1 LLKITPSPTPPGV
14 VRWTACETY
23 TWVAFGE
30 ARPIGA
36 HIEFPAKEWSRDWKH
51 WPPTWLSNA
60 FVEIETGSPWKPDL
74 EVVSGP
80 AADVVRARAR
90 RIIQNTGE
98 TARQLND
105 LLTADIEQSGRN
117 QDKLRQAFRD
127 VMAAVRAGHLTVEAR
142 PAHRFGKPNISAVH
156 QVLDPKLF
164 IGPREI
170 SLFGVVDY
178 AGPHTNEFDPRPEND
193 FAFMDYEG
201 PWFDDVRFDAEQVQ
215 ALWKLPSG
223 TARTI
228 VAEHNLAR
236 WLVARMKASPDHSP
250 GKSAIKNEA
259 EADGYSFS
267 MQGFNRAWAYVVNE
281 ADAPKWS
288 APGAKSKR

>member
-1 LLKITPSPTPPGV
+1 MTITSSPTPPGV

-23 TWVAFGE
+23 TWVAFRE
-30 ARPIGA
+30 ARPIGD
-36 HIEFPAKEWSRDWKH
+36 HIEFSAKEWSRDWKH

-74 EVVSGP
+74 EIVSRP
-80 AADVVRARAR
+80 AADVVRARAW
-90 RIIQNTGE
+90 RIIQDTGE

-105 LLTADIEQSGRN
+105 LLTADIEQSRCN

-142 PAHRFGKPNISAVH
+142 PALRFGKPNISAVH
-156 QVLDPKLF
+156 QVLEPRLF
-164 IGPREI
+164 IGPRAI

-178 AGPHTNEFDPRPEND
+178 AGPHTNAFDPRPEND

-201 PWFDDVRFDAEQVQ
+201 PWFDEVRFDAEQVQ

-228 VAEHNLAR
+228 AAENNLER

-250 GKSAIKNEA
+250 GKSLIKIEA
-259 EADGYSFS
+259 EAAGHSLGVR
-267 MQGFNRAWAYVVNE
+267 GFDRAWASAVKE
-281 ADAPKWS
+281 ANVPKWS
-288 APGAKSKR
+288 APGAKSKQ